1 MKITLVVM
9 DPVIRELL
17 GWGSKTEEVY
27 KVQGE
32 TIADFFKVIKDKNG
46 KSFYDRIEEDDGI
59 ISNIYIFYNFLAF
72 LRKEDL
78 GRSMKDGDK
87 IVLMRTLGGAG
98 AG

>member
-1 MKITLVVM
+1 M